1 MRSVSQPTPTE
12 MPSDR
17 DAAFRLLFADHPL
30 PMWIYDLASLQF
42 LEVNAAAITRYGYT
56 HAEFLQLRVQDLN
69 PPRAATDL
77 RATAPL
83 DQAGYAQH
91 RTRDGHI
98 IAVET
103 ISRPMVFDGRAAR
116 LVCVIDISER
126 LTAQAAQRAS
136 EARLASVIASAMD
149 AVISIDAE
157 QRIILFNRAA
167 ETMFRCRADQAIGQ
181 PIDRFIPDR
190 FRAVHRDHILRFG
203 ATGITSRSMGQLNP
217 ISGVRADGEQFPIE
231 ASISQVDSGDHK
243 IYTVILRDITTR
255 KQAEEALRESHAR
268 LQKVLE
274 VETVGVMFWDLTTGH
289 MTDANDA
296 FLNLMGYSR
305 REVEAR
311 ELTWQNLTPPEYM
324 EVSLAEIRK
333 FQATGRVGPYE
344 KEYIRKDGT
353 RQWLVFA
360 GSSLGGNTC
369 VEFCVDISDRKR
381 AEEALRESEARFGTI
396 FENSPTAIGISRL
409 SDQKIT
415 HVNAAFCELYGF
427 SRAETINHTT
437 QELNI
442 WAYPVERQR
451 FIDLLRE
458 HKHVRGVEATAR
470 LKSGVHRSVLISGE
484 VLEIDH
490 EPCLLAQIIDITD
503 RKQAESALRES
514 EAWFR
519 ATFEQA
525 AIGIESLSLDGHYL
539 RGNAAL
545 SQMLGYSEAELR
557 QRRFSDITQPDD
569 LRREESLLADLLAG
583 RISSYTIEK
592 RYIRRDDQPVWVRVT
607 SSLAEG
613 PTPYRISIIE
623 DISERKQAEAQI
635 RQLNE
640 DLERR
645 VVERTVQ
652 LEASNR
658 ELEAFSYSVSHDLR
672 APLRAID
679 GFARILT
686 RKAQGVLPTELQRYL
701 DLIRDNAQRMGTL
714 IDDLLTFSRLG
725 RLPLTKQRVNMN
737 QLVRNALLELQ
748 AEQAGRRVEIKI
760 GELSD
765 CQGDP
770 ALLKQVWLNLL
781 SNALKYTRRSDPAT
795 IEIDATTTDTEVLYS
810 VKDNGVGFDMQYAD
824 KLFGVFQRFHRQED
838 YEGTGVGLA
847 IVHRIIT
854 QHGGRIWAQAA
865 LGSGATFT
873 FVLERTTE

>member
-12 MPSDR
+12 LPSDR
-17 DAAFRLLFADHPL
+17 DAAFRLLFADHPV
-30 PMWIYDLASLQF
+30 PMWIYDLETLQF
-42 LEVNAAAITRYGYT
+42 LDVNAAAITHYGYVRD
-56 HAEFLQLRVQDLN
+56 EFLQLRVSDLN
-69 PPRAATDL
+69 PPPAA
-77 RATAPL
+77 APL
-83 DQAGYAQH
+83 DQAGYVQH
-91 RTRDGHI
+91 RTRDGRI
-98 IAVET
+98 ISVEI
-103 ISRPMVFDGRAAR
+103 ISRSLTFDGRAAQ
-116 LVCVIDISER
+116 LVSVIDIGER
-126 LTAQAAQRAS
+126 LTAQAAQRTS

-149 AVISIDAE
+149 AVISIDTE

-181 PIDRFIPDR
+181 SLDRFIPDR
-190 FRAVHRDHILRFG
+190 FRAAHREHIHRFG
-203 ATGITSRSMGQLNP
+203 DIGITSRSMGQLNP
-217 ISGVRADGEQFPIE
+217 LSGVRADGEEFPIE
-231 ASISQVDSGDHK
+231 ASISQVGSGDQK

-255 KQAEEALRESHAR
+255 QQAEEALRESHAR
-268 LQKVLE
+268 LQRVLE
-274 VETVGVMFWDLTTGH
+274 VETVGVMFWDLATGH

-305 REVEAR
+305 RDVEAR
-311 ELTWQNLTPPEYM
+311 ELTWQKLTPPEYM
-324 EVSLAEIRK
+324 EVSLAEVRK

-344 KEYIRKDGT
+344 KEYFRKDGT

-381 AEEALRESEARFGTI
+381 AEAALRESEARFSTI
-396 FENSPTAIGISRL
+396 IENSPIAIGISRL
-409 SDQKIT
+409 RDQKIT
-415 HVNAAFCELYGF
+415 DINAAFCELYGL
-427 SRAETINHTT
+427 SREEAISHTT
-437 QELNI
+437 QDLKI
-442 WAYPVERQR
+442 WAKPAERQR
-451 FIDLLRE
+451 FIDLLE
-458 HKHVRGVEATAR
+458 AQGHVRGFEATAR
-470 LKSGVHRSVLISGE
+470 LKSGHQRSVLVSGE
-484 VLEIDH
+484 AVEIDH
-490 EPCLLAQIIDITD
+490 EPCLVVQIIDITE
-503 RKQAESALRES
+503 RKRAEAALSES

-519 ATFEQA
+519 AAFEQA
-525 AIGIESLSLDGHYL
+525 AIGIESLDLDGHYL

-545 SQMLGYSEAELR
+545 SQLLGYSEAELQ
-557 QRRFSDITQPDD
+557 QRPFSDITHPDD
-569 LRREESLLADLLAG
+569 LRREEPLLADLLAR
-583 RISSYTIEK
+583 RISNYTIEK
-592 RYIRRDDQPVWVRVT
+592 RYIRRDNQPAWVRVI
-607 SSLAEG
+607 SSLVEG
-613 PTPYRISIIE
+613 ATPYRISIIE

-635 RQLNE
+635 RQLNQE
-640 DLERR
+640 LEQR
-645 VVERTVQ
+645 VVERTAQ

-714 IDDLLTFSRLG
+714 IDDLLIFSRLG
-725 RLPLTKQRVNMN
+725 RQSLTKQRVDMN
-737 QLVRNALLELQ
+737 QLARQALMELQ
-748 AEQAGRRVEIKI
+748 AEQAGRRVEISLSQ
-760 GELSD
+760 LSD

-781 SNALKYTRRSDPAT
+781 SNALKYSRRSDPAT
-795 IEIDATTTDTEVLYS
+795 IEITATTTATEVIYS

-854 QHGGRIWAQAA
+854 RHGGRIWAQAA

-873 FVLERTTE
+873 FALERTTE